1 MRETFSQRVFLALCG
16 DEAGSGELPSAPY
29 EKTPGGGTFLPHL
42 SLLGAIQSRQ
52 LGEFLDGK
60 GICRVVSSDKP
71 QAVECALLAR
81 QQLISGGKLV
91 RLSQLQKGLTKD
103 NSFPCIQEDDEFRI
117 NSPRSKSFKKDIRSR
132 GTDETTSTR
141 SPLTSQ
147 DLREPS
153 IIGEDEAGVKPTTHS
168 SGLFSKTVQSIRLL
182 YSQCTLQNTCGSHFS
197 SCAHLIPGRRL
208 STGVFNA
215 EAMRQVVTAVQRED
229 VAVVC
234 ATWEELSCCLQALEA
249 YGSVQTGEV
258 QAAVAGEEEQGGNFL
273 TIPGSGFFKT
283 LMQSCGLPYAKKNS
297 TAHTLALPAPGSVW
311 EVQLR
316 RDAETL
322 QIVGCQVK
330 AEAKT
335 DYLSRACTHMWESKK
350 PQAASA
356 LNPPLAVA
364 AVRERLESDVAALA
378 DNEGFVALE
387 EAAVLGA
394 VYGAAPTMAELK
406 KWEKE
411 RGLKKTGHISRFL
424 FLTLL
429 GLGGEEAA
437 SEEQV
442 ATLFRLYGLSFAET
456 VNYLEFISRVTDGCD
471 LLDLGTLD
479 VESLS
484 SRLGELAPEKQ
495 TTVAAHQLTRGWSCR
510 ENIQTFLSGMPADA
524 YAPSTA
530 SAAAVTPPERELL
543 VKPDPT
549 TGQMRADEVI
559 KLLHA
564 EGTQKALPEDFSA
577 FLAEVPAAAQGLDAT
592 LLSALAQFVKFR
604 HKRFSEATNGLGWLH
619 IGDAEGLFEDFT
631 FDELPHKLECRQF
644 QRKIG
649 TSQLHYKDFLL
660 FGEFVAKRRAE
671 FRRQAETNGGGEK
684 VTLQEGIN
692 LARLWGFSPSLAQAA
707 AMHQHLEE
715 QRKKPQNE
723 KTLVDYEELLQ
734 LLSTIPHAE
743 DQRDELALLFKH
755 FDESGVLPARVI
767 RHLLLTFGEPLEESE
782 VDEFFKHHNIQATD
796 SVAYAG
802 LVEAALAV

>member
-16 DEAGSGELPSAPY
+16 DEAGSAELPSAPY

-91 RLSQLQKGLTKD
+91 RLSQLQKGLMKD
-103 NSFPCIQEDDEFRI
+103 NSLPCIQEENELRI
-117 NSPRSKSFKKDIRSR
+117 RSPRSKSFKKDVRSR

-153 IIGEDEAGVKPTTHS
+153 IIGEDETGVKPTKHS
-168 SGLFSKTVQSIRLL
+168 SGIFSKTVQSIRQL
-182 YSQCTLQNTCGSHFS
+182 YSQCTLQNTCGSHFA
-197 SCAHLIPGRRL
+197 SCAHVIPGRTL

-249 YGSVQTGEV
+249 YGTVQTGEE
-258 QAAVAGEEEQGGNFL
+258 QAAVAGEEEQGGSCL
-273 TIPGSGFFKT
+273 IIPGSGFFRT
-283 LMQSCGLPYAKKNS
+283 LMQSCGLPYANKSS
-297 TAHTLALPAPGSVW
+297 TRHPLALPPPGSVW

-322 QIVGCQVK
+322 QIVDCQ
-330 AEAKT
+330 
-335 DYLSRACTHMWESKK
+335 
-350 PQAASA
+350 
-356 LNPPLAVA
+356 
-364 AVRERLESDVAALA
+364 

-394 VYGAAPTMAELK
+394 VYGAAPTLAELK
-406 KWEKE
+406 KWEEE
-411 RGLKKTGHISRFL
+411 RGSKKTGHISRFL

-437 SEEQV
+437 SEEQI
-442 ATLFRLYGLSFAET
+442 ATLF
-456 VNYLEFISRVTDGCD
+456 
-471 LLDLGTLD
+471 
-479 VESLS
+479 
-484 SRLGELAPEKQ
+484 
-495 TTVAAHQLTRGWSCR
+495 R
-510 ENIQTFLSGMPADA
+510 ENIQTFLSGMPANA
-524 YAPSTA
+524 YSPSTA

-549 TGQMRADEVI
+549 TGQMQTEEVI
-559 KLLHA
+559 KLLQA
-564 EGTQKALPEDFSA
+564 EGTEEALPEDFSA

-592 LLSALAQFVKFR
+592 LLSALMQFVKFR

-619 IGDAEGLFEDFT
+619 IDDAEGLFEDFT

-649 TSQLHYKDFLL
+649 TSQLHYEDFLL

-671 FRRQAETNGGGEK
+671 FRKQAEANGTGEK
-684 VTLQEGIN
+684 VTLQQGIN
-692 LARLWGFSPSLAQAA
+692 LGRLWGFSPSLAQAA
-707 AMHQHLEE
+707 AMQQLLTE
-715 QRKKPQNE
+715 QRRKPQNE
-723 KTLVDYEELLQ
+723 QTLVDYEELLQ

-755 FDESGVLPARVI
+755 FDVQASPSPSQKIFLIEKFCRTTFESNQD
-767 RHLLLTFGEPLEESE
+767 LTS
-782 VDEFFKHHNIQATD
+782 T
-796 SVAYAG
+796 
-802 LVEAALAV
+802 